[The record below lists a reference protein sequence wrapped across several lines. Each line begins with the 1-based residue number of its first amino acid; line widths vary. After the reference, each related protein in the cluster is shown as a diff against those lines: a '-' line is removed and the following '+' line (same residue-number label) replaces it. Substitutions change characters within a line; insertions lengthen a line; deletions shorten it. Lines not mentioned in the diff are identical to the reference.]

1 MAKVCVFAG
10 ARGCPELLPDAEW
23 FGAEL
28 AKRGHHV
35 YFGGSNKGVMGALA
49 RGIIAH
55 GGQLTGV
62 LPESIKRLRHY
73 NPSLDLVTTPDM
85 ASRKA
90 VFWQCD
96 AFLCLPGSYG
106 SLDELFEI
114 LTHVKLGHEQ
124 SRPVVVYNQQMSDGH
139 GFYDGLDRMVRD
151 MVRYG
156 TMPPDRAELV
166 RIVSERKDALNATV
180 AMVGKNP
187 VDTRA
192 ETGLAGSGE

>member
-1 MAKVCVFAG
+1 MKVCVFAG
-10 ARGCPELLPDAEW
+10 AHGCPELMPDAEW

-35 YFGGSNKGVMGALA
+35 YFGASTKGVMGALA
-49 RGIIAH
+49 RGVISQ

-62 LPESIKRLRHY
+62 LPESIKALRHY

-90 VFWQCD
+90 VFWECD

-106 SLDELFEI
+106 SMDELFEI

-124 SRPVVVYNQQMSDGH
+124 SRPIVVYNQRMSDGH
-139 GFYDGLDRMVRD
+139 GFYDGLDRLIQD
-151 MVRYG
+151 MVKYG
-156 TMPPDRAELV
+156 TMTQERAGLV
-166 RIVSERKDALNATV
+166 RKVSERMEALNALEPV
-180 AMVGKNP
+180 ACQ
-187 VDTRA
+187 DTTDQGP
-192 ETGLAGSGE
+192 ESGLAGSGE